1 MYQPH
6 RTASDQHYL
15 FALFSLTVVGIHNEL
30 GENMNAYDMHRE
42 RAFKRMTTEAR
53 TDLRR
58 ELIAYAHTL
67 QPIRRRAFMKQ
78 HRLLPL
84 VGGQ

>member
-6 RTASDQHYL
+6 RTSDDLHYL
-15 FALFSLTVVGIHNEL
+15 FNLFSLTELSLRNVL
-30 GENMNAYDMHRE
+30 GENINAYEVHRE

>member
-1 MYQPH
+1 
-6 RTASDQHYL
+6 
-15 FALFSLTVVGIHNEL
+15 
-30 GENMNAYDMHRE
+30 MNAYEVHRE